1 MASPFPGMNPYLEH
15 PQLWPEVHHRLI
27 TAIAIAIQPALLPKY
42 RVAIE
47 KRTYL
52 SIDNN
57 ALMVGI
63 PDLSVVTPQSPSL
76 PQQTETSNSEGI
88 ESVTVTLPMPVE
100 VQEGYLEVREMGS
113 GRVVTVIEV
122 LSPTN
127 KRPGRGKDDYE
138 QKRLDVL
145 GSSANLVEIDLLRD
159 GKSPQILSAIPQTDY
174 RILIARRRQRPQA
187 ELLGFSIRQAIPVF
201 KLPLQPGESEPFV
214 SLQDLLQEIY
224 EQAGFDLAID
234 YTREP
239 FPSLKEDDRIWADAL
254 LHQQK
259 RREAL

>member
-27 TAIAIAIQPALLPKY
+27 TAIAIAIQPPLLPKY

-57 ALMVGI
+57 VLMVGI
-63 PDLSVVTPQSPSL
+63 PDLSVVTTPSSIT
-76 PQQTETSNSEGI
+76 PQQTETSTSEGV

-138 QKRLDVL
+138 QKRLDIL
-145 GSSANLVEIDLLRD
+145 SSSANLVEIDLLRD

-174 RILIARRRQRPQA
+174 RILIARRRHRPQA
-187 ELLGFSIRQAIPVF
+187 ELLGFSIRQAIPAF
-201 KLPLQPGESEPFV
+201 KLPLKPGESEPFV

-239 FPSLKEDDRIWADAL
+239 FPSLKEDDRIWTDAL
-254 LHQQK
+254 LRQQK

>member
-27 TAIAIAIQPALLPKY
+27 TAIAIAIQPSLLPKY

-63 PDLSVVTPQSPSL
+63 PDLSVVTTQSPIL
-76 PQQTETSNSEGI
+76 PQQTETSTSEGI

-113 GRVVTVIEV
+113 GKVVTVIEI

-138 QKRLDVL
+138 QKRLDIL
-145 GSSANLVEIDLLRD
+145 SSSANLVEIDLLRD
-159 GKSPQILSAIPQTDY
+159 GKSPQILSVIPQTDY

-187 ELLGFSIRQAIPVF
+187 KFLGFSIRQAIPAF
-201 KLPLQPGESEPFV
+201 KLPLQTGDREPEV
-214 SLQDLLQEIY
+214 SLQDLLREIY
-224 EQAGFDLAID
+224 EQGGFDLAID
-234 YTREP
+234 YSSEP
-239 FPSLKEDDRIWADAL
+239 FPILSESDHVWADAL
-254 LHQQK
+254 LSQQK
-259 RREAL
+259 RRGKC